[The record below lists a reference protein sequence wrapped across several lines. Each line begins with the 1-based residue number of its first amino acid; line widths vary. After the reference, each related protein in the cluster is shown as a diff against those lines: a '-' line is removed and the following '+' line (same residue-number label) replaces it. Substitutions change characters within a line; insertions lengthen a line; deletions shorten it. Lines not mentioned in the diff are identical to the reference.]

1 MSSES
6 RLVFLAAHCNGF
18 IKQQQALNLE
28 ISKLQL
34 ESTHGLS
41 LEFMITLLSLQ
52 WFRLKPL

>member
-18 IKQQQALNLE
+18 MKQQQALNLE

-34 ESTHGLS
+34 ESTYGLS